1 MVKAIDIVV
10 NLWTTEVT
18 ENYPPHLDEFWDL
31 MASQRG
37 LDNFHGNDTTRK
49 GIPIETEIEEMDRA
63 GIEKGLLLATTGGD
77 VGSSIFFEKSI
88 DIIHR
93 VCQEYPDRFKGIV
106 GINPSNINEWLGK
119 LDKAVHDYGFVGAHI
134 YPHWFGKPPN
144 HAVYYPFYAR
154 CEQLGVPVQ
163 IQVGHSMQWFLETVA
178 PPILLDRIAI
188 DFPKLKIVGIH
199 TGHPW
204 TEEMISMA
212 WKHRNVYIGT
222 DAHAPQYWDPSL
234 VRFLNS
240 RGQDKVMYGTDWPI
254 IGFDRAMKEIEE
266 LGLREGPQRKL
277 LRDNAI
283 RVYGLED
290 WV

>member
-31 MASQRG
+31 MASSRG
-37 LDNFHGNDTTRK
+37 LDKFSGTDTTHK
-49 GIPIETEIEEMDRA
+49 GIPLADEIAEMDRA
-63 GIEKGLLLATTGGD
+63 GVEKGLLLATTGGD
-77 VGSSIFFEKSI
+77 VGSAIFFEKHI

-93 VCQEYPDRFKGIV
+93 TCQAHPERFKGIV
-106 GINPSNINEWLGK
+106 GINPSRILEWLGK
-119 LDKAVHDYGFVGAHI
+119 LDKAVREYGFVGAHI
-134 YPHWFGKPPN
+134 YPHWFGKAPD
-144 HAVYYPFYAR
+144 HRVYYPFYAR
-154 CEQLGVPVQ
+154 CAELGVPVQ

-188 DFPKLKIVGIH
+188 DFPTLKIIGIH

-212 WKHRNVYIGT
+212 WKHKNVFIGT
-222 DAHAPQYWDPSL
+222 DAHAPRYWDPSL

-240 RGQDKVMYGTDWPI
+240 RGQDKVLHGTDWPI
-254 IGFDRAMKEIEE
+254 IGFERSIREIEE
-266 LGLREGPQRKL
+266 LGLREGAKQKL